1 MINEK
6 FRYYYVGNCIN
17 CFDEDGDCICDEL
30 PFSTVSDF
38 AVANEDTISLSE
50 EAFYKLAYTDD
61 FSFGDKDDEC
71 EYFRFFDYP
80 DVIVAYNKDTD
91 VHYFFVE

>member
-1 MINEK
+1 MN

-17 CFDEDGDCICDEL
+17 CFDEDGDCTCDEL

-38 AVANEDTISLSE
+38 AVAIENTISLTPES
-50 EAFYKLAYTDD
+50 FYKLAFTDGL
-61 FSFGDKDDEC
+61 SFGDKDDEY
-71 EYFRFFDYP
+71 EYFRFLDYP
-80 DVIVAYNKDTD
+80 DVIVAYNTDTD